1 MSRQYVEM
9 TRIRIEGLLAAFPKL
24 MGSGNKQHTFVE
36 TESVRYVYQP
46 MENLFL
52 LMITTKNSNIV
63 QDLDTLR
70 LLSKVVPEVAEGLTE
85 ECVSK
90 KCFELVFAF
99 DEVINAGGY
108 KEDIT
113 LAQIKTNMEMESHEE
128 KLHLMIKQSKIDT
141 AKEEMKRK
149 AVAIKEAQR
158 EQSKSGMDSI
168 SSGFGGGG
176 DSAAAAGGETP
187 EEVQSSSSAF
197 EATSRAEPAPVHKPK
212 IEKKG
217 MALGKKGKGM
227 NLMGAMAD
235 EEGMDLAA
243 IAAPAPAAATTKAAA
258 PPPPVSNDPVTLV
271 IEEKLSVSMNREGA
285 MESMEVKG
293 SLGLTVNDESA
304 ASCTVPLTVGAN
316 DGFVFQTHPKVDKKK
331 WASEKAISL
340 KDAKKGFPTGN
351 KVGVLRWTYKPSDET
366 EVPLTIN
373 CWPEEE
379 GDGNMNVNIEYTL
392 ENTDMELRD
401 VNIEIPLGTD
411 AAPTIVS
418 VDGDHKHNGREGI
431 MMWHLDMIDESNASG
446 TLEFTIPGDD
456 ADSFFPLNI
465 GFYSPKLFVD
475 LKVDGCNTSDGEA
488 IRHGYSASLV
498 SDTYTVA

>member
-1 MSRQYVEM
+1 
-9 TRIRIEGLLAAFPKL
+9 
-24 MGSGNKQHTFVE
+24 
-36 TESVRYVYQP
+36 
-46 MENLFL
+46 
-52 LMITTKNSNIV
+52 
-63 QDLDTLR
+63 
-70 LLSKVVPEVAEGLTE
+70 VPEVAEGLTE
-85 ECVSK
+85 ECVAK
-90 KCFELVFAF
+90 KAFELIFAF

-158 EQSKSGMDSI
+158 ESAKGKGGMEGLG
-168 SSGFGGGG
+168 SSFGGDGGGGGGGGGG
-176 DSAAAAGGETP
+176 DTP
-187 EEVQSSSSAF
+187 EVVASSSAF
-197 EATSRAEPAPVHKPK
+197 EKSAPPEPVHKPK

-217 MALGKKGKGM
+217 MMLGKKSKGM
-227 NLMGAMAD
+227 NMMGNMAE
-235 EEGMDLAA
+235 EEGLDLEA
-243 IAAPAPAAATTKAAA
+243 IAAPAPAKDTTEKAKA
-258 PPPPVSNDPVTLV
+258 PPPPVSNDPVNLL
-271 IEEKLSVSMNREGA
+271 IEEKLSVVMNREGA

-293 SLGLTVNDESA
+293 SLGLTVNDEDSA
-304 ASCTVPLTVGAN
+304 FCTVPLTVGAN

-331 WASEKAISL
+331 WASEKSISL
-340 KDAKKGFPTGN
+340 KDAKKGFPTGS
-351 KVGVLRWTYKPSDET
+351 KVGVLRWTYKPSDESD
-366 EVPLTIN
+366 VPLMIN
-373 CWPEEE
+373 CWPEDE

-418 VDGDHKHNGREGI
+418 VDGDHKHNSRDGV

-456 ADSFFPLNI
+456 ADNFFPLTV
-465 GFYSPKLFVD
+465 GFYSPKLMVD
-475 LKVDGCNTSDGEA
+475 LKVDGVNNQDGET
-488 IRHGYSASLV
+488 IRHGYNASLV
-498 SDTYTVA
+498 TDNYIVE